1 MSFFASL
8 REKQENYTMQTIQI
22 KDKLFNQ
29 YITEAQIQTRIQ
41 EIVSELSEKYK
52 DKNPVFVV
60 VLRGAFMFASDI
72 LKKFNYPCEIE
83 FVKLSSYTGMQSTG
97 KINMLL
103 PLKEEIVK
111 NRDVIIIED
120 IVDSGLTMDFFV
132 SYVKGLEPKSV
143 SLISF
148 LYKPENLQKD
158 VKIDIVGFTIPDL
171 FVVGYG
177 LDFDGEGR
185 NLSAVYQVAV

>member
-8 REKQENYTMQTIQI
+8 REKQENYIMQTIQI

-72 LKKFNYPCEIE
+72 LKKFNQPCEIE

-185 NLSAVYQVAV
+185 NLSAVYQLNC

>member
-148 LYKPENLQKD
+148 LYKPENLQKE

-185 NLSAVYQVAV
+185 NLSAVYQVVV

>member
-1 MSFFASL
+1 
-8 REKQENYTMQTIQI
+8 MQSIQI

-29 YITEAQIQTRIQ
+29 YITEEQIQTRIQ
-41 EIVSELSEKYK
+41 EIVAELSEKYK

-72 LKKFNYPCEIE
+72 LKKFNFPCEIE

-148 LYKPENLQKD
+148 LYKPENLQKE

-185 NLSAVYQVAV
+185 NLSAVYQLAV

>member
-8 REKQENYTMQTIQI
+8 REKQENYIMQTIQI

-148 LYKPENLQKD
+148 LYKPENLQKE
-158 VKIDIVGFTIPDL
+158 VEIDIVGFTIPDL

-185 NLSAVYQVAV
+185 NLSAVYQLAV

>member
-60 VLRGAFMFASDI
+60 VLRGTFMFASDI

-148 LYKPENLQKD
+148 LYKPENLQKE

-185 NLSAVYQVAV
+185 NLSAVYQVVV

>member
-148 LYKPENLQKD
+148 LYKPENLQKE

-177 LDFDGEGR
+177 LDFNGEGR
-185 NLSAVYQVAV
+185 NLSAVYQLNC

>member
-1 MSFFASL
+1 
-8 REKQENYTMQTIQI
+8 MQSIQI

-29 YITEAQIQTRIQ
+29 YITDEQIQTRIQ
-41 EIVSELSEKYK
+41 EIVTELTEKYK

-97 KINMLL
+97 KINMIL

-111 NRDVIIIED
+111 GRDIIIIED
-120 IVDSGLTMDFFV
+120 IVDSGLTMDFFMQ
-132 SYVKGLEPKSV
+132 YLQGLHPQSIT
-143 SLISF
+143 LLSF
-148 LYKPENLQKD
+148 LYKPANLQKLD
-158 VKIDIVGFTIPDL
+158 LKIDMVGFTVPDL

-177 LDFDGEGR
+177 LDYDGEGR
-185 NLSAVYQVAV
+185 NLEAVYQLDV

>member
-8 REKQENYTMQTIQI
+8 REKQENYIMQTIQI

-185 NLSAVYQVAV
+185 NLSAVYQLAV

>member
-120 IVDSGLTMDFFV
+120 IVDSGLTMDFFL

-148 LYKPENLQKD
+148 LYKPENLQKE

-185 NLSAVYQVAV
+185 NLSAVYQLNC

>member
-1 MSFFASL
+1 
-8 REKQENYTMQTIQI
+8 MQTIQI

-103 PLKEEIVK
+103 PLKE
-111 NRDVIIIED
+111 
-120 IVDSGLTMDFFV
+120 DSGLTMDFFV

-185 NLSAVYQVAV
+185 NLSAVYQLAV